1 MGFLNTEGDNCMQK
15 AEWTCSW
22 EMGGK
27 SGQREKLVHSTFP
40 NEALA
45 DPYREFWSSGW
56 PFRVEAN

>member
-1 MGFLNTEGDNCMQK
+1 MDVLLGDGRQ
-15 AEWTCSW
+15 EWA
-22 EMGGK
+22 
-27 SGQREKLVHSTFP
+27 EKLVHSTFP